1 MATPKA
7 YLNLTFRTECQP
19 TRIHWE
25 ERTQSPIPEVRRHAL
40 SKIHEIGLFKGLG
53 IGIVLTIGVF
63 WYLTEGFKSYG
74 EGHNEALRE
83 VSRLAEDHALLTEY
97 LRNHGH

>member
-1 MATPKA
+1 MSM
-7 YLNLTFRTECQP
+7 LNYPYARNPELTLAD
-19 TRIHWE
+19 WE
-25 ERTQSPIPEVRRHAL
+25 QETQSPIPEVRRRAF

-53 IGIVLTIGVF
+53 IGIVLTIGAF